1 MDPSIS
7 EAIAKLK
14 SEKRIITNKVI
25 EFSNAFKNTIARLEK
40 KFDEKC
46 TLLENK
52 LDELDKKKTTNVYK
66 LDTIFDDIE
75 GLKKDEVKLSDDISN
90 LEAEKDQVDKKINLI
105 DKSLEEINKKF
116 EEFK

>member
-105 DKSLEEINKKF
+105 VKSLEEINKKF

>member
-14 SEKRIITNKVI
+14 SEKGIIANKVI
-25 EFSNAFKNTIARLEK
+25 EFSNAFKNTIARLET

-52 LDELDKKKTTNVYK
+52 LDELDKEKTTNVSK
-66 LDTIFDDIE
+66 LDTIYDDIE
-75 GLKKDEVKLSDDISN
+75 RLKI
-90 LEAEKDQVDKKINLI
+90 
-105 DKSLEEINKKF
+105 
-116 EEFK
+116 